1 MSQLSLADVGMIAR
15 RGLLMGQSYRD
26 LIAWQK
32 AMDFV
37 MDVYRTSK
45 AFPRDE
51 LYGLSSQLRRSAVG
65 VPTNIAEGQARFSAS
80 EFHYFLGRARG
91 SLVEVETQL
100 IIAQKLAYF
109 TPEHGRHLLDQA
121 AELGKILNGL
131 IGAIR
136 PAA

>member
-1 MSQLSLADVGMIAR
+1 MSQLFPTDIAMIAPR
-15 RGLLMGQSYRD
+15 RIFMGQSCRD

-51 LYGLSSQLRRSAVG
+51 LYGLASRVRRAAVA
-65 VPTNIAEGQARFSAS
+65 VPTNIAEGQARFSAN

-100 IIAQKLAYF
+100 MIAQKLAYF
-109 TPEHGRHLLDQA
+109 SPEHGKDLLDKS

-131 IGAIR
+131 IGSIR
-136 PAA
+136 QAT

>member
-1 MSQLSLADVGMIAR
+1 
-15 RGLLMGQSYRD
+15 MGQSYRD

-45 AFPRDE
+45 TFPRDE
-51 LYGLSSQLRRSAVG
+51 LCGLSSQLRRAAVG
-65 VPTNIAEGQARFSAS
+65 IPTNIAEGQARFSAN
-80 EFHYFLGRARG
+80 EFHYFLARARG

-100 IIAQKLAYF
+100 MIAQKLTYF
-109 TPEHGRHLLDQA
+109 SPEHGKDLLDKSV
-121 AELGKILNGL
+121 ELGKVLNGL

>member
-1 MSQLSLADVGMIAR
+1 
-15 RGLLMGQSYRD
+15 MGQSYRD

-45 AFPRDE
+45 SFPRDE
-51 LYGLSSQLRRSAVG
+51 VYGLANQLRRAAVG
-65 VPTNIAEGQARFSAS
+65 IPTNIAEGQARYSAN
-80 EFHYFLGRARG
+80 EFHYFLGLARG

-100 IIAQKLAYF
+100 MIAQNLAYF
-109 TPEHGRHLLDQA
+109 SPEHGKQLFAKAD
-121 AELGKILNGL
+121 ELGKILNGL
-131 IGAIR
+131 SGAIR